1 MVCGFKILKMTFS
14 IILKSQLEGAK
25 RLDAEQIKNVLI
37 PIISA
42 DKQKIISDLVKK
54 SFDARKKSK
63 ELLDE
68 AKRKVEEIIGN
79 N

>member
-1 MVCGFKILKMTFS
+1 MQNGWTP
-14 IILKSQLEGAK
+14 
-25 RLDAEQIKNVLI
+25 EQIKNVLI
-37 PIISA
+37 PIISE

-54 SFDARKKSK
+54 SFEARKKSK

-68 AKRKVEEIIGN
+68 AKRKVEEVIEN